1 MTDPSTTDAYRLSTV
16 DLDDTTY
23 EIVQSGIRNAYTVR
37 DSTDTV
43 VLQTTQ
49 KLLRL
54 KEEFPFRTGDEEP
67 AFTVKAGGI
76 VDVAGTYTLVDDGT
90 DEAVVVLDEAF
101 SLFTEQWT
109 IRDPE
114 TEAPLATIE
123 SKNAVLTAARH
134 LVSLANVIPN
144 AYEIRDPT
152 GAHVGSIDGQ
162 FSLRDTYTVTID
174 DASGVP
180 REAVVATAC
189 VLDALEN
196 K

>member
-1 MTDPSTTDAYRLSTV
+1 MTDPSTTDAYQLSTV

-23 EIVQSGIRNAYTVR
+23 DITQSGIRNAYTVR

-43 VLQTTQ
+43 VLQTAQ
-49 KLLRL
+49 KLFQL
-54 KEEFPFRTGDEEP
+54 KEAFPFLTADEEP
-67 AFTVKAGGI
+67 AFTVKAGGV

-90 DEAVVVLDEAF
+90 GEAIVVLDEAF

-123 SKNAVLTAARH
+123 SKNTFLTAARH
-134 LVSLANVIPN
+134 LVSLVNFIPN

-162 FSLRDTYTVTID
+162 FSLRDSYTVTID
-174 DASGVP
+174 EASSVP